1 MPGWKSQDEVP
12 RLDQRAQISGAPK
25 CAFHHPQRMEEKE
38 SLTMLRA
45 KLLAVSTAAGLGLAF
60 FAPQAQA
67 ILDNNNITVIESC
80 SGNTSSFD
88 DDHANHQGG
97 DGDRANVDNSDSQ
110 GSRNCSF
117 IGGYEGLNGLPS
129 LPGGDL
135 PVDPTSLIPGG
146 LPGDDDLPPLP
157 VDPADVL
164 ADPAGFLA
172 GVPGM
177 LPPPPVNP
185 EEVLADVLGVIY
197 STPLPSLKVEAHAF
211 GIDVLVDGN
220 LVIPSL

>member
-1 MPGWKSQDEVP
+1 
-12 RLDQRAQISGAPK
+12 
-25 CAFHHPQRMEEKE
+25 MEEKE
-38 SLTMLRA
+38 SQPMLRA
-45 KLLAVSTAAGLGLAF
+45 KLLAVSTAAGLGLAI

-97 DGDRANVDNSDSQ
+97 DGDRANVDNGDST

-117 IGGYEGLNGLPS
+117 IGGYEGLSGLPG
-129 LPGGDL
+129 LPGGL

-146 LPGDDDLPPLP
+146 LPSDPTSLIPDGLPGELPPLP
-157 VDPADVL
+157 VNPEDIL
-164 ADPAGFLA
+164 GDPAGFL
-172 GVPGM
+172 GGLPGM
-177 LPPPPVNP
+177 LPPLPVNP
-185 EEVLADVLGVIY
+185 DEVLANVLDVIY
-197 STPLPSLKVEAHAF
+197 STPIPTVDVELHVL
-211 GIDVLVDGN
+211 GLDVVVHGN